1 MLTSNEK
8 YSQIFFLKATFRIRH
23 EDVII
28 NKQEN
33 EHDCS

>member
-8 YSQIFFLKATFRIRH
+8 HSQIFFKATFRIRH
-23 EDVII
+23 EDFII